1 MFRSRLIFRL
11 AEQLEAN
18 LTNASFVYEALK
30 VYLMLGGQHQADRDL
45 IVGWMRRDW
54 AENLY
59 PGAANTEGRRALEQH
74 LVALLDLEGS
84 QEPLVQLDG
93 PLVARCQELLARLS
107 VVDRA
112 YELLKSRARAHT
124 SLDWVPSARVGPD
137 FKLVFESAGRE
148 AIEDVRVP
156 GFFTYAGFHR
166 LFIDQL
172 SGIADQIKNE
182 RWVLGEAGKQ
192 SAVADQYDA
201 LGPDL
206 LARYE
211 REFVAVWMQTLNKLR
226 LKRLTADKPRYDAL
240 GAAKAPTSPL
250 KQILA
255 LIRDETALTRERP
268 EPGKG
273 PAGSAAAPAKK
284 PAALPALLQQQNQ
297 APGANIEA
305 AFRGYKLVIEGDGSR
320 RPIDAVI
327 ANLADIHLSLVALNN
342 PVEAARANAA
352 LSSQITTLRANA
364 SQLPPP
370 FSDMLLRAAGIF
382 EGDNVEVA
390 RAQLNRE
397 VSQIAG
403 VCNQT
408 VPNRYPFDRRSRRD
422 VPLGDFARLFG
433 PGGAFDKLFKER
445 LESLIDKSKSRWTW
459 RQDLPLARTLAADS
473 VLQFQYAAQ
482 IRDAFFAG
490 GNQPMINLTVIPP
503 PVADITAKFE
513 VNGIGVES
521 KNPNPT
527 PGAIQWPGA
536 ASVNR
541 TAITVTTTGFFG
553 SGSQPSVLERIGPWS
568 LFRMIDA
575 GGPVTRGDLVI
586 ASFYVGGRE
595 LRYQFSTGSSQN
607 PLNLPA
613 LRAFHCPTRL

>member
-1 MFRSRLIFRL
+1 M
-11 AEQLEAN
+11 E
-18 LTNASFVYEALK
+18 
-30 VYLMLGGQHQADRDL
+30 GG
-45 IVGWMRRDW
+45 
-54 AENLY
+54 
-59 PGAANTEGRRALEQH
+59 
-74 LVALLDLEGS
+74 
-84 QEPLVQLDG
+84 QEPLVKLDG
-93 PLVARCQELLARLS
+93 PLVAKCQELLARLS
-107 VVDRA
+107 VAERA
-112 YELLKSRARAHT
+112 YELLKSRARAQT
-124 SLDWVPSARVGPD
+124 ALDWVPSTRVGPD
-137 FKLVFESAGRE
+137 FKLVFEAAGRE

-172 SGIADQIKNE
+172 TGIADQIKNE

-226 LKRLTADKPRYDAL
+226 LKRLTADKPRYEAL
-240 GAAKAPTSPL
+240 AAAKAPTSPL
-250 KQILA
+250 KQILT

-268 EPGKG
+268 EPGK
-273 PAGSAAAPAKK
+273 PAGTAAAAPKK
-284 PAALPALLQQQNQ
+284 PAALPSLLQQQNQ
-297 APGANIEA
+297 APGANIES
-305 AFRGYKLVIEGDGSR
+305 AFRGYKLVIDGDGSR

-327 ANLADIHLSLVALNN
+327 ANLADIYLSLVALNN

-352 LSSQITTLRANA
+352 LSGQITTLRANA
-364 SQLPPP
+364 SQLPVP
-370 FSDMLLRAAGIF
+370 FSEMLLRAAGIF
-382 EGDNVEVA
+382 EGDNVESA

-397 VSQIAG
+397 LSQIAG

-408 VPNRYPFDRRSRRD
+408 VPNRYPFDRRSQRD
-422 VPLGDFARLFG
+422 VPLGDFARLFA
-433 PGGAFDKLFKER
+433 PGGTFDKFFKER
-445 LESLIDKSKSRWTW
+445 LETLIDKAKSRWTW
-459 RQDLPLARTLAADS
+459 RQDHPLARTLSPDA
-473 VLQFQYAAQ
+473 VLQFQHAAE

-490 GNQPMINLTVIPP
+490 GNLPSINLTVIPP
-503 PVADITAKFE
+503 RVSDITAKFE
-513 VNGIGVES
+513 VNGMGVES
-521 KNPNPT
+521 KSTSPT

-541 TAITVTTTGFFG
+541 TAITVTTNSFFG
-553 SGSQPSVLERIGPWS
+553 SGSQPSVLERVGPWS

-575 GGPVTRGDLVI
+575 GGPVSRGDRVI

-595 LRYQFSTGSSQN
+595 LQYQFTTGSSLN

-613 LRAFHCPTRL
+613 LRAFHCPTKL